1 MVAEDGDPTRNI
13 GTRMVCSLADSI
25 DYYRIYGMNT
35 TIIRI
40 CDRQDTAG
48 SA

>member
-1 MVAEDGDPTRNI
+1 MQTAAIFLKIVTMTRY
-13 GTRMVCSLADSI
+13 LADSI